1 METKNYLMLCA
12 AVVIATS
19 MSILFVPGLSDSV
32 ETSMLSWLGNNARA
46 ERPY

>member
-1 METKNYLMLCA
+1 MKTKNYLMLCA
-12 AVVIATS
+12 AVAIATS
-19 MSILFVPGLSDSV
+19 MSILFVPGLSASV

>member
-1 METKNYLMLCA
+1 MKTKNYLMLCA
-12 AVVIATS
+12 ALAIATS

-32 ETSMLSWLGNNARA
+32 ETRMLSWLGNNARD